1 MKNVLLRKGT
11 SKYLISVVVRVN
23 YVLFVSY
30 FVSVLRKR
38 EKHLRVYFPLFS

>member
-11 SKYLISVVVRVN
+11 NKYLISAIVRVN

-30 FVSVLRKR
+30 LVNVFKKS
-38 EKHLRVYFPLFS
+38 EKCLRVYFPLFS